1 MDPSSYA
8 NVTFVVVLSMYINLE
23 ADFAKKVLHGFVAL
37 TMQAIADNCTEVVLD
52 TKKLQIS
59 SVTDDS
65 GKALEVRIKV
75 HNVRLIKSVVFPWQR
90 AFRQGTWRSP
100 PHQTCSS
107 SKRGNYFFAIY
118 CIFYQLREQWHTVAA
133 SKVSILNFYIS

>member
-8 NVTFVVVLSMYINLE
+8 NVTSVVVLSMYITLE

-37 TMQAIADNCTEVVLD
+37 TMQAIADNCAEVVLD

-65 GKALEVRIKV
+65 GKALEVRIK
-75 HNVRLIKSVVFPWQR
+75 K
-90 AFRQGTWRSP
+90 FR
-100 PHQTCSS
+100 
-107 SKRGNYFFAIY
+107 
-118 CIFYQLREQWHTVAA
+118 
-133 SKVSILNFYIS
+133 